1 MKSHRSIN
9 HVRPN
14 KLYHLY
20 RLPTVSRRAS
30 DTWILCLK
38 PMKWKFSRSAPLTMR
53 LHCVFIYT
61 TRHQTPP
68 AECEPEKSS
77 LLLLGFVENKT
88 QQFSKD
94 LCSPFFSFFSVSF
107 SSFSMVLM
115 SASSKAPIKAFP
127 CDGLFAL
134 KICRSNPESGH
145 EINPMALSAHYKAFC
160 CVMISP
166 SLSASLA
173 YIIPATNPFLM
184 TTIEKTDLPHN
195 PSIERR
201 AGTFLWQL
209 LENKLQDWQRDGQ
222 QKWALS
228 RHP

>member
-1 MKSHRSIN
+1 MSSYTPDTKHQLSVSQKSLHYFCLVLLKTKPSNFPRTS
-9 HVRPN
+9 VR
-14 KLYHLY
+14 
-20 RLPTVSRRAS
+20 R
-30 DTWILCLK
+30 
-38 PMKWKFSRSAPLTMR
+38 F
-53 LHCVFIYT
+53 F
-61 TRHQTPP
+61 
-68 AECEPEKSS
+68 
-77 LLLLGFVENKT
+77 
-88 QQFSKD
+88 
-94 LCSPFFSFFSVSF
+94 FFSFW
-107 SSFSMVLM
+107 FSMVLM
-115 SASSKAPIKAFP
+115 SASFKAPIKAFP

-134 KICRSNPESGH
+134 KIFRSNPESGH